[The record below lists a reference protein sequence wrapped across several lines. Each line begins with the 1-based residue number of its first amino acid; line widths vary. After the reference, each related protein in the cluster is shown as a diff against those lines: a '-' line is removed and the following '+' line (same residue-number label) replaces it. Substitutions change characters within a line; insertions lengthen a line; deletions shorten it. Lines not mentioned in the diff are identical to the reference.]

1 MDREKLNK
9 MFGVTEEQLDA
20 WAEEYESG
28 TWDAASLGEVK
39 RGRPSLA
46 DEDVKPVT
54 FRLPES
60 WIVAM
65 DRRAEEEGITRSEF
79 LRSAVETALVDRG

>member
-1 MDREKLNK
+1 MDREELNK
-9 MFGVTEEQLDA
+9 RFGVTEEQLDA

-28 TWDAASLGEVK
+28 TWDASALGEVR

-46 DEDVKPVT
+46 DEEVKPVT
-54 FRLPES
+54 FRIPES

-65 DRRAEEEGITRSEF
+65 DKRAEEKGITRSEF
-79 LRSAVETALVDRG
+79 LRDAVEFALADRD